1 MMGATGVSERRTLE
15 IEFQC
20 LTLTQLVDD
29 AIYFAFC
36 CRGVAMFRS
45 NFFVMHPNSR
55 MLPSVIRG
63 RVLGVANPRV
73 SERGCYAKSKTANEA
88 RLFLPGLRVVPP
100 TM

>member
-45 NFFVMHPNSR
+45 NFFCHAPQLAHVAERHLGPGAWGCKPSR
-55 MLPSVIRG
+55 
-63 RVLGVANPRV
+63 
-73 SERGCYAKSKTANEA
+73 
-88 RLFLPGLRVVPP
+88 
-100 TM
+100 